1 MKKSLTPEQEKAL
14 ESPIRLRDEARA
26 AASFEAWFMCN
37 SWYDTKYDFER
48 GRFASFEDAVN
59 DEFLFFAKRDGAGD
73 VDGYIANRIAEAKEY
88 YEEFRSGIV
97 YGCMSSNTL
106 RALERK
112 GVIEIL
118 EDGGKYFDKFRIIE
132 S

>member
-1 MKKSLTPEQEKAL
+1 MKKSLTPAQEKAL
-14 ESPIRLRDEARA
+14 ERPIRLRDEARA

-37 SWYDTKYDFER
+37 DWYGTER
-48 GRFASFEDAVN
+48 GEYATFEDAVN
-59 DEFLFFAKRDGAGD
+59 DKFLFFAERDGAGD
-73 VDGYIANRIAEAKEY
+73 VDGYIANEIAKAKER

-97 YGCMSSNTL
+97 YAHMSSNTL

-112 GVIEIL
+112 GIIEVMR
-118 EDGGKYFDKFRIIE
+118 DGRNMFDKFRLIE